1 MNNVERTLINLIFGV
16 SVLIP
21 ILFTIFID
29 VVTITYSLPIGIICL
44 GSIWVMLWYG
54 GLLKGYWDFLKHDVV
69 QNDVKITA
77 VDLVPKDKLKDD

>member
-44 GSIWVMLWYG
+44 GSIWFMLWYG
-54 GLLKGYWDFLKHDVV
+54 GLLKGYFSD
-69 QNDVKITA
+69 
-77 VDLVPKDKLKDD
+77 